1 MQKFERR
8 KAEDE
13 PNPSSKWG
21 PDRTTYDQ
29 VDPDGEDTIPVP
41 LTRRVPSKHSAP
53 SLKRDT
59 FPQGPVEDNDD
70 CVILEVHNVAP
81 LSFAYP
87 LPSVSVESGA
97 QPAAGKGR
105 VTTSRKC
112 SVASTSDSQA
122 AERAA

>member
-1 MQKFERR
+1 MQKFERQ
-8 KAEDE
+8 KSEDG

-41 LTRRVPSKHSAP
+41 LTRRVPTKHSAP

-59 FPQGPVEDNDD
+59 FLQGPAVDDDD
-70 CVILEVHNVAP
+70 CVILKVHNVAP

-87 LPSVSVESGA
+87 LPSVSVESGVQA
-97 QPAAGKGR
+97 AAGKGR
-105 VTTSRKC
+105 ATSSR
-112 SVASTSDSQA
+112 
-122 AERAA
+122 